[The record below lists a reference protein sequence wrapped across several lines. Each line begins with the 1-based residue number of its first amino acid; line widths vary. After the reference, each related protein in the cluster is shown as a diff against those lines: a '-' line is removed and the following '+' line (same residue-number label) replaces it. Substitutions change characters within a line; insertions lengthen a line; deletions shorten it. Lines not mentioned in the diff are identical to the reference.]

1 MSLVAYASSDESE
14 PDEAEPEP
22 EEEEAAAP
30 TSGPA
35 LGGLFASLPAPK
47 GPALL
52 PPPPQML
59 APAFPPP
66 LLLPP
71 PAGDPRLQPPPP
83 LPFGL
88 GGFPPPPGVSPAEAA
103 GAGEG
108 LGLGLPSPRGP
119 GLGLPPSMG
128 GAGPPLGLPK
138 PKKRTEPVKIAA
150 PELHQGDVSVRGGQ
164 PRTAPRGR
172 VGSGRVGAGLCAGP
186 GGPGTASRTCG
197 RCLRSAGLLRPREP
211 GSALVDSGTCSCG
224 LCRLHPP
231 AEGPRPPRAPTAP
244 AATLRAAPLLRLRL
258 GPLFASRSWRS
269 AKPGEGRSEG
279 GGRAP
284 APRLDVRAHP
294 SRAPSREAAGPE
306 EERRGGLG
314 LVLRPVRCVL
324 SAERAGTGPPLTAG
338 LGEMTRWC
346 LRGKQG
352 STVCYLPRG
361 RTQCG

>member
-1 MSLVAYASSDESE
+1 MSGE
-14 PDEAEPEP
+14 
-22 EEEEAAAP
+22 
-30 TSGPA
+30 G
-35 LGGLFASLPAPK
+35 
-47 GPALL
+47 
-52 PPPPQML
+52 
-59 APAFPPP
+59 
-66 LLLPP
+66 
-71 PAGDPRLQPPPP
+71 
-83 LPFGL
+83 
-88 GGFPPPPGVSPAEAA
+88 SPA
-103 GAGEG
+103 
-108 LGLGLPSPRGP
+108 R
-119 GLGLPPSMG
+119 
-128 GAGPPLGLPK
+128 PL
-138 PKKRTEPVKIAA
+138 E
-150 PELHQGDVSVRGGQ
+150 
-164 PRTAPRGR
+164 

-324 SAERAGTGPPLTAG
+324 SAERAGTRPPLTAG

-361 RTQCG
+361 RTQCGGRDGSLISRPLPQFPHLGMATPHELGCLGPVCRRGQGAHVVCCVWERDWRPLLG